1 MKNFLNGFNW
11 KNFFQRTALFFLVF
25 LVIRILV
32 DWFEGN
38 LSFNNLSPL
47 DFIRYLILGLILGL
61 LDSDTWSKT
70 KSMGT
75 KEEPLQ
81 FRSFHSALFHYIG
94 QAFFIAVMCGV
105 IFAALLGLVWGIS
118 RITGAEVKGSFTEA
132 WRTYLL
138 IIVVIGVCFSLYDAV
153 RNYMRVKRLKKTGN
167 E

>member
-38 LSFNNLSPL
+38 FSFNNLSII
-47 DFIRYLILGLILGL
+47 DFVRYLILGVILGL

-70 KSMGT
+70 KNMGT

-81 FRSFHSALFHYIG
+81 FRNFRSALFHYIG
-94 QAFFIAVMCGV
+94 LAFFIALLCGV
-105 IFAALLGLVWGIS
+105 IFAALLTLVWGIS
-118 RITGAEVKGSFTEA
+118 RVTGAEVKGSFTEA
-132 WRTYLL
+132 WKTYLL
-138 IIVVIGVCFSLYDAV
+138 IIAVIGICFSVYDAA
-153 RNYMRVKRLKKTGN
+153 RNYMRVKRLKKTTRD
-167 E
+167 

>member
-11 KNFFQRTALFFLVF
+11 KNFLQRTALFFLVF
-25 LVIRILV
+25 VVIRILV

-38 LSFNNLSPL
+38 FSFNNISQQ

-70 KSMGT
+70 KGMGT

-81 FRSFHSALFHYIG
+81 FRNFRAALFHYIG
-94 QAFFIAVMCGV
+94 LAFFIALLCGV
-105 IFAALLGLVWGIS
+105 IFAALLLLVWGIS

-132 WRTYLL
+132 WKTYLL
-138 IIVVIGVCFSLYDAV
+138 IIAVIGICFSLYDAI
-153 RNYMRVKRLKKTGN
+153 RNYMRLKRLKTTGKD
-167 E
+167 